1 MAKNCL
7 CHKDTSW
14 TGTWKEIYREYSEL
28 FCNFLTEMQW
38 ISHSV
43 WYPRLVPPQPLRKSG
58 LSVGDLLK
66 CACFL
71 SASVSLYLSILSLSP
86 SPSPLPQS
94 THLYDNGK
102 VLITMLLLRT
112 WDSPVIFYSFPNS
125 FFYWDISNLKAK
137 RKSMAHYKVD
147 KHTHC
152 DKALLLYVRVLI
164 SHSCNPVC
172 W

>member
-14 TGTWKEIYREYSEL
+14 TGTWKEIFREYSEL

-43 WYPRLVPPQPLRKSG
+43 WYPWLVPPQPLRKSG

-71 SASVSLYLSILSLSP
+71 FLFLFISPFSLSLL
-86 SPSPLPQS
+86 LPYPCPKTHTFMTMGKFWSQCYFWGLETVQLFS
-94 THLYDNGK
+94 TAFQTVSFTGIFPILKQKEN
-102 VLITMLLLRT
+102 VWLIIRLTNTLTVTKL
-112 WDSPVIFYSFPNS
+112 
-125 FFYWDISNLKAK
+125 FF
-137 RKSMAHYKVD
+137 SM
-147 KHTHC
+147 C
-152 DKALLLYVRVLI
+152 RF
-164 SHSCNPVC
+164 
-172 W
+172 